1 MNRRLLLVAE
11 SARARLYEM
20 RGGAVRELEDLVHPE
35 GRLHARDLV
44 SDSPGRAFDSAGQ
57 GRHSMEPHT
66 ETTRT
71 EAAAFARELAHRLEA
86 ARAQGEV
93 DAIGLVAPPRFLG
106 LLRDSLDVST
116 RRLVDVEIDKN
127 LLDVDPE
134 QLAEKI
140 RQAKAMR

>member
-1 MNRRLLLVAE
+1 MAKRVLLVAE

-20 RGGAVRELEDLVHPE
+20 RGDALRELADFVHPE

-66 ETTRT
+66 EPTHT
-71 EAAAFARELAHRLEA
+71 EAAAFARELAGHLNA
-86 ARAQGEV
+86 ARAEGDV
-93 DAIGLVAPPRFLG
+93 DSIGLVAPPRFLG
-106 LLRDSLDVST
+106 LLRDSLDDGT

-127 LLDVDPE
+127 LLGAEPARLVE
-134 QLAEKI
+134 QI
-140 RQAKAMR
+140 RRAAR

>member
-1 MNRRLLLVAE
+1 MKTRLLLVAE

-20 RGGAVRELEDLVHPE
+20 QGDAVREVDDLVHPE

-66 ETTRT
+66 EATRT
-71 EAAAFARELAHRLEA
+71 EAAAFARELAARLEA
-86 ARAQGEV
+86 ARTHGKI

-106 LLRDSLDVST
+106 LLRDSLDEGT

-127 LLDVDPE
+127 LLGAEPE
-134 QLAEKI
+134 RLVQQI
-140 RQAKAMR
+140 RQAKG